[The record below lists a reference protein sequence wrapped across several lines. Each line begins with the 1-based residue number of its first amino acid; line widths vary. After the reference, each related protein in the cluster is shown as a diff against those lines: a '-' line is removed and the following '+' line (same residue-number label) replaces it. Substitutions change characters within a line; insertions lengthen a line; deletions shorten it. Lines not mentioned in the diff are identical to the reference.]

1 MDNLIPNV
9 IITVLINI
17 TFYIYVSRSLCK
29 KILDL
34 YGFIDKIVDILQKGN
49 HKDGVMNNQKL
60 KERTENKSPK

>member
-17 TFYIYVSRSLCK
+17 TFYIYVNRSFCK